1 LADQETVLITGA
13 TGLLG
18 RNITNHFLSKNF
30 KVIGAKRST
39 SITFNHPDLSWIE
52 LDKLLEFDP
61 KDFKIDFVIHCAG
74 LVSYNASDKDE
85 LFKVNKDITESIAKW
100 ARSARVKKFV
110 YISSIATLGKNS
122 DSQIINENT
131 PWDDS
136 DFTTNYALSK
146 RAGEKAVQ
154 ENGAKGVNYIILNP
168 SIILG
173 PAELSQSSAKLFQY
187 VLDQKPFFTKGFIN
201 YIDVRDISNVI
212 FKLLESNIVK
222 EQFVINSG
230 YTTYKSFFKQL
241 AEKLN
246 CKAPFIAVPN
256 FSLILG
262 AHLENLWSKF
272 KNKEPL
278 LSSETARIAGN
289 KYIYDSIKI
298 KNELDIEFH
307 TLEES
312 INYSIAEMK
321 KAGYIK
327 L

>member
-1 LADQETVLITGA
+1 M
-13 TGLLG
+13 
-18 RNITNHFLSKNF
+18 
-30 KVIGAKRST
+30 
-39 SITFNHPDLSWIE
+39 
-52 LDKLLEFDP
+52 
-61 KDFKIDFVIHCAG
+61 
-74 LVSYNASDKDE
+74 
-85 LFKVNKDITESIAKW
+85 
-100 ARSARVKKFV
+100 
-110 YISSIATLGKNS
+110 
-122 DSQIINENT
+122 
-131 PWDDS
+131 
-136 DFTTNYALSK
+136 
-146 RAGEKAVQ
+146 
-154 ENGAKGVNYIILNP
+154 
-168 SIILG
+168 
-173 PAELSQSSAKLFQY
+173 
-187 VLDQKPFFTKGFIN
+187 
-201 YIDVRDISNVI
+201 
-212 FKLLESNIVK
+212 K

-246 CKAPFIAVPN
+246 CKAPFIAVPK
-256 FSLILG
+256 SALILG
-262 AHLENLWSKF
+262 AYLENLWSKF

>member
-1 LADQETVLITGA
+1 
-13 TGLLG
+13 
-18 RNITNHFLSKNF
+18 
-30 KVIGAKRST
+30 
-39 SITFNHPDLSWIE
+39 
-52 LDKLLEFDP
+52 
-61 KDFKIDFVIHCAG
+61 
-74 LVSYNASDKDE
+74 

>member
-18 RNITNHFLSKNF
+18 RNITNHLLSKNF

-52 LDKLLEFDP
+52 LDKLLKLDP
-61 KDFKIDFVIHCAG
+61 KDFKIDFVIHCAA

-85 LFKVNKDITESIAKW
+85 LFKVNKGITESIAKW
-100 ARSARVKKFV
+100 ARSARAKKFV

-122 DSQIINENT
+122 DSHIINEIT
-131 PWDDS
+131 PWDDT

-146 RAGEKAVQ
+146 RAGEKAVK
-154 ENGAKGVNYIILNP
+154 ENGAKGLNYIILNP

-187 VLDQKPFFTKGFIN
+187 VLDQKPFFTRGFIN
-201 YIDVRDISNVI
+201 YIDVRDISKVI
-212 FKLLESNIVK
+212 SELIESDIVN

-246 CKAPFIAVPN
+246 CKAPFIAVPK
-256 FSLILG
+256 SALILG
-262 AHLENLWSKF
+262 AYLENLWSKF
-272 KNKEPL
+272 KSKEPL

-289 KYIYDSIKI
+289 KYIYDSTKI
-298 KNELDIEFH
+298 KNQLSIAFH
-307 TLEES
+307 TLDES
-312 INYSIAEMK
+312 FDYSISEMK
-321 KAGYIK
+321 KAGHIK